1 MEGLLDLLHQTLLL
15 AVASLTLSL
24 GDRVLVGGTLSTGQG
39 RVTARAVGVGLE
51 VGIVIVVGTF
61 AGSAWVGSEVLVG
74 CTELRVSEKH
84 LAHKGMT
91 NDTTNT
97 TGTLPAL
104 GLL

>member
-15 AVASLTLSL
+15 AVASLTFSLSD
-24 GDRVLVGGTLSTGQG
+24 GVLVVVTLSTGQG
-39 RVTARAVGVGLE
+39 RVTARTIGVGLE
-51 VGIVIVVGTF
+51 VSIVIVVGTL
-61 AGSAWVGSEVLVG
+61 AGSAWVGSEILVG

-84 LAHKGMT
+84 LTHKGLT

-97 TGTLPAL
+97 TGSLPAL